1 MPEQKRTG
9 GNKRVSGNI
18 LQKTSEK
25 QNKDFLFDAL
35 HIFVLFGFALAQPLF
50 SVLSRHPEF
59 FVARQSRPTDIASL
73 VVILCAVIPLFIVLA
88 EIISGFFGR
97 HIRKGF
103 HGFIVAA
110 LISVIA
116 LHGLKKITD
125 FQGPVLLTGAA
136 VFGLLFTV
144 SYTRFR
150 PVRSFITFLSPALI
164 IFPAL
169 FLFNDK
175 ISRIVFTENNPITL
189 HNAESTVNPVVMIVF
204 DEFPT
209 TSLMDEN
216 RQIDPVRYPNFS
228 ELGEKSYWFRNY
240 TTVGERT
247 VIAVPALLSGMYPQ
261 QGNLP
266 PGQSR
271 LPIAAE
277 YPHTLFTLLGGSYD
291 VHAVEADTML
301 CPEAL
306 CKTPGDVQDFEA
318 RMRFLFYDLSI
329 VYLHIVLTSDMVSW
343 LPPVTLTWKD
353 FLHKTSAPA
362 NTKEFLDDVS
372 SRKKSQGKTHARMF
386 EEFVESITVSDR
398 PKLYFFNSE
407 LPHVPY
413 EYLPSGKEYSIG
425 GLAMPGLDIETD
437 KWSDNEWLVAQAY
450 QRHLLQVGFVD
461 TLLGKLL
468 DRLKGLD
475 LYERSLIIITADHGV
490 SFWPEKIRRLA
501 YRDQP
506 MDILPV
512 PLFIKVPFQK
522 EGVIS
527 DRNVESV
534 DVMPTLADILN
545 ISLPWQADGHSA
557 MDQSIPERTEKII
570 YNYLHEKILFDTS
583 YIEGLRQKALKRK
596 ISLFGTGQSSDGLFS
611 IGPHRELLGRHIHE
625 LGETGEADVASEID
639 QETFFENVDPAS
651 YFVPAHITGRIVK
664 KAKSS
669 SPLNLA
675 VSVNGIIAGVTQT
688 FQNDGNEARFSAVVP
703 EETFRAGENKIEVFI
718 VSGNGDVRLSRM
730 SKLSGTVYSFTS
742 EEVITSSDGLSVS
755 VMPGKLRGSLD
766 IAEIQGKNV
775 MFYGWASDVENS
787 RLPDA
792 IVIFANGKF
801 FYSGLCNLDRPD
813 VENYFGNATLKRSG
827 FRYIFPL
834 SGFEDI
840 EHAEIRFFA
849 VSNKGVASELGYP
862 QGYKW
867 GKRTIRK

>member
-1 MPEQKRTG
+1 M
-9 GNKRVSGNI
+9 SGDI
-18 LQKTSEK
+18 PRKTPGK

-35 HIFVLFGFALAQPLF
+35 HIFVLFGFALSQPLF

-59 FVARQSRPTDIASL
+59 FVARQSRPEDIASL

-103 HGFIVAA
+103 HGFIVAG

-144 SYTRFR
+144 SYTRLR

-189 HNAESTVNPVVMIVF
+189 HNAESTVNPVVMVVF

-216 RQIDPVRYPNFS
+216 RQIDPVRYPNFA
-228 ELGEKSYWFRNY
+228 ELGERSYWFRNY

-306 CKTPGDVQDFEA
+306 CKTRGDVQDFEA
-318 RMRFLFYDLSI
+318 RMRFLLHDLSV
-329 VYLHIVLTSDMVSW
+329 VYLHIVLPADMVSW

-362 NTKEFLDDVS
+362 NTEEFLDDIS

-386 EEFVESITVSDR
+386 EEFVESITVSER
-398 PKLYFFNSE
+398 PALYFFNSE

-413 EYLPSGKEYSIG
+413 EYLPSGREYSIG
-425 GLAMPGLDIETD
+425 GLAMPGLDLETD

-490 SFWPEKIRRLA
+490 SFWPEKTRRLA

-570 YNYLHEKILFDTS
+570 YNYLHEKIVFDTP

-596 ISLFGTGQSSDGLFS
+596 ISLFGTGQSPGGLFNT
-611 IGPHRELLGRHIHE
+611 GPHRELLGRNVHE
-625 LGETGEADVASEID
+625 VGETGRSDVTAEID
-639 QETFFENVDPAS
+639 QETFFANVDPAS
-651 YFVPAHITGRIVK
+651 YFVPAHITGRIAK
-664 KAKSS
+664 KNRSS
-669 SPLNLA
+669 RPLDLA
-675 VSVNGIIAGVTQT
+675 VSVNGIIAGVSQT
-688 FQNDGNEARFSAVVP
+688 YQNEVNGAKFSFVVP
-703 EETFRAGENKIEVFI
+703 EGAFRAGENRVEVFI
-718 VSGNGDVRLSRM
+718 VSGSGEIRLSRI
-730 SKLSGTVYSFTS
+730 SKQSRTVYSFTS
-742 EEVITSSDGLSVS
+742 EEVITSSDGLSFS
-755 VMPGKLRGSLD
+755 VMPGKLKGSLD
-766 IAEIQGKNV
+766 IAEVRGNNV
-775 MFYGWASDVENS
+775 VFYGWASDVENS
-787 RLPDA
+787 QLPDA
-792 IVIFANGKF
+792 IVIFENGKF
-801 FYSGLCNLDRPD
+801 FYSGACNLDRPD
-813 VENYFGNATLKRSG
+813 VENYYGDTAFKRSG
-827 FRYIFPL
+827 FRYSFPL
-834 SGFEDI
+834 SRFKDTG
-840 EHAEIRFFA
+840 HSEIRFFA
-849 VSNKGVASELGYP
+849 ISNRGVASELSYP
-862 QGYKW
+862 QHYKW
-867 GKRTIRK
+867 GKRSVHS